1 VRKPFRILSGLAKF
15 AVGCALV
22 WFSLMFCLDTEDW
35 NTLSRIAWGDLLKI
49 LLAAQL
55 VYALSGI
62 EFAII
67 VYFNSRVR
75 LSLVDIF
82 FLPITM
88 NLWSFLI
95 PFQGALVYSSLILK
109 CKYKT
114 RLSEAVATSIF
125 SYFLSIVITG
135 VFGVCFSALV
145 GSWLS
150 PWMVASTLLAL
161 FPFMLF
167 GVEKIVAWMP
177 TIRIRILKSALS
189 FVHEIVVRIRALF
202 SMPRLL
208 GLLFLTNISHIAA
221 SFLMNYY
228 AAVALNVIVSWQIL
242 LVFTLLIRLSVILK
256 VTPGNV
262 GVQEILSGGIFS
274 LMMLDP
280 AAGILITLLTRLVT
294 VSQMCTVGV
303 VDTISNTKY
312 FSLRSVFSYR
322 NALSRS

>member
-1 VRKPFRILSGLAKF
+1 MRHPFRLLSGLAKF
-15 AVGCALV
+15 ALVFALV
-22 WFSLMFCLDTEDW
+22 WFSLMFCLDAEDW
-35 NTLSRIAWGDLLKI
+35 NTLSRISWGDLLKI

-75 LSLVDIF
+75 LSLVDVLL
-82 FLPITM
+82 LPITM

-109 CKYKT
+109 CKYNT

-135 VFGVCFSALV
+135 VFGAIFSALS

-161 FPFMLF
+161 FPLLLF
-167 GVEKIVAWMP
+167 GVEKVVAWVP
-177 TIRIRILKSALS
+177 TVRIRILKSALS
-189 FVHEIVVRIRALF
+189 FVHEIVVRIRELF
-202 SMPRLL
+202 VMPRLL
-208 GLLFLTNISHIAA
+208 GLLFVTNLSHIAA

-228 AAVALNVIVSWQIL
+228 AAVALNVVVSWQIL
-242 LVFTLLIRLSVILK
+242 LVFTLIIRLSVILK

-294 VSQMCTVGV
+294 VFQMCTLGV
-303 VDTISNTKY
+303 VDTILNTKY
-312 FSLRSVFSYR
+312 FSLSSVFSYR